1 MDNFD
6 SEKFIIINDQNTD
19 LKIIDSNTK
28 LIIFD
33 LKKNTDNNLMI
44 TLGGLFPRSFTDN
57 LKKYMKQDELDE
69 LGKEFNSDTGIE
81 MQKVLVRKLLAPK
94 YRRRFDGIDIT
105 NKPKSQFNK
114 YFNNAQGKKDY
125 QAVIMHIF
133 NCAKSGNYTSSD
145 FPFYH
150 DLKKELEDLFN
161 LFPEETNYKE
171 KYTQATKVLINQTFG
186 NKNPLFGNKNP
197 LNDPEYK
204 EALLNAKFLD
214 QITSLVCIAITWPIW
229 DQNSKQATDLANLIF
244 PSMSSKDNTSTKSN
258 EEIMAYVTLQKNK
271 TANIYD
277 EALKLYDNGKYEEAS
292 VLFYKITNCKL
303 ADDDIIADAYYHCA
317 ICTLD
322 HNIPIE
328 SNVNAEPQNCKK
340 YITSKEL
347 LLEAIHFGST
357 RAIQCYKKEYKQDF
371 ETIPL
376 IRDFSQ
382 AQGKAKII
390 LNAVNKYTVAF
401 KNSLPEEMKNIKT
414 RKKLI
419 RFAATQSQWMH
430 EIDSISNLDKDCRFL
445 LFDDNSEKNFQDLIY
460 ILDRISYLQKEAS
473 LANSKKVLL
482 KWYKIA
488 IYIRVKEDEYSA
500 LIDTALK
507 RLGDYTVRV
516 YIIDDNKWAAQY
528 LLYQYPLFQ
537 PIQYITGRNLRN
549 TAITLSFTVISN
561 HNTEL
566 ACWLVKEAF
575 WLGCFHYKKITLS
588 INIIGPNAN
597 EIEQQLRFQCP
608 GIYGKIPDSDSISK
622 VVINK
627 PYEVDS
633 INSSDTINAIR
644 DCKNPISAYNYY
656 VIDIGDSAENLNF
669 AIKLRELSIRDLI
682 SSNQK
687 LQNSSL
693 PIITFYCPD
702 TNIAHLS
709 DHIVIQNVDSGNQ
722 WFNNYNVKPFGIIN
736 DRYSF
741 ENLDGGYLE
750 KVAQSTHLQYS
761 HANATDSCTQ
771 KLEKLKDYFLR
782 SYNHDSSMA
791 VALSMPYRL
800 FQTETNDTSH
810 IISSDSEIVPY
821 LIPNDIKEIANL
833 FSSCRL
839 NNQQNLLNFEHS
851 RWLRWALSRGWEPAS
866 PDQVL
871 NYMKDGNLK
880 HQLYIAKLHGCIC
893 GLNELENFSNA
904 LYNEAEYSRMD
915 TNQKKRYENIGENGA
930 TTPFDFKSTD
940 ISNID
945 ATADIITIALYPE
958 NVVEEDILVK

>member
-1 MDNFD
+1 M
-6 SEKFIIINDQNTD
+6 
-19 LKIIDSNTK
+19 
-28 LIIFD
+28 
-33 LKKNTDNNLMI
+33 
-44 TLGGLFPRSFTDN
+44 
-57 LKKYMKQDELDE
+57 
-69 LGKEFNSDTGIE
+69 
-81 MQKVLVRKLLAPK
+81 
-94 YRRRFDGIDIT
+94 
-105 NKPKSQFNK
+105 
-114 YFNNAQGKKDY
+114 
-125 QAVIMHIF
+125 
-133 NCAKSGNYTSSD
+133 
-145 FPFYH
+145 
-150 DLKKELEDLFN
+150 
-161 LFPEETNYKE
+161 
-171 KYTQATKVLINQTFG
+171 
-186 NKNPLFGNKNP
+186 
-197 LNDPEYK
+197 
-204 EALLNAKFLD
+204 
-214 QITSLVCIAITWPIW
+214 
-229 DQNSKQATDLANLIF
+229 
-244 PSMSSKDNTSTKSN
+244 
-258 EEIMAYVTLQKNK
+258 
-271 TANIYD
+271 
-277 EALKLYDNGKYEEAS
+277 
-292 VLFYKITNCKL
+292 
-303 ADDDIIADAYYHCA
+303 
-317 ICTLD
+317 
-322 HNIPIE
+322 
-328 SNVNAEPQNCKK
+328 
-340 YITSKEL
+340 
-347 LLEAIHFGST
+347 
-357 RAIQCYKKEYKQDF
+357 
-371 ETIPL
+371 
-376 IRDFSQ
+376 
-382 AQGKAKII
+382 
-390 LNAVNKYTVAF
+390 
-401 KNSLPEEMKNIKT
+401 
-414 RKKLI
+414 
-419 RFAATQSQWMH
+419 
-430 EIDSISNLDKDCRFL
+430 
-445 LFDDNSEKNFQDLIY
+445 
-460 ILDRISYLQKEAS
+460 
-473 LANSKKVLL
+473 
-482 KWYKIA
+482 
-488 IYIRVKEDEYSA
+488 
-500 LIDTALK
+500 
-507 RLGDYTVRV
+507 GDYTVRV

-588 INIIGPNAN
+588 INIIGPNAK

-622 VVINK
+622 IVINK

-761 HANATDSCTQ
+761 HANTTDSCTQ
-771 KLEKLKDYFLR
+771 NLEKLKDYFLR

-810 IISSDSEIVPY
+810 IISSDSEIAPY
-821 LIPNDIKEIANL
+821 LIPNDIDELANL

-904 LYNEAEYSRMD
+904 LYNEAKYSCMSD
-915 TNQKKRYENIGENGA
+915 DQKKRYENIGERGV

>member
-6 SEKFIIINDQNTD
+6 SEKFTIISDQNTDSENTD
-19 LKIIDSNTK
+19 LKII
-28 LIIFD
+28 D

-57 LKKYMKQDELDE
+57 LKKYMKQDELYK
-69 LGKEFNSDTGIE
+69 LSKEFNSDTGIE
-81 MQKVLVRKLLAPK
+81 MQKILVRKLLAPE

-105 NKPKSQFNK
+105 DKPKSQFNK

-150 DLKKELEDLFN
+150 DLKKKLEDLFN
-161 LFPEETNYKE
+161 LFPKETNYIE
-171 KYTQATKVLINQTFG
+171 KYTQAIKVLINQ
-186 NKNPLFGNKNP
+186 NFGNKNP
-197 LNDPEYK
+197 LNEQKYK
-204 EALLNAKFLD
+204 QTLLDADFLD
-214 QITSLVCIAITWPIW
+214 QITCLVCIAVTWPIW

-244 PSMSSKDNTSTKSN
+244 PSMASKDNTSTKSN

-303 ADDDIIADAYYHCA
+303 ADDKIIADAYYRCA

-328 SNVNAEPQNCKK
+328 SNVNAKPQNCKK

-357 RAIQCYKKEYKQDF
+357 SAIQRYKKEYKQDF

-382 AQGKAKII
+382 AKGKARII

-419 RFAATQSQWMH
+419 RFAATQSQWIH
-430 EIDSISNLDKDCRFL
+430 EINSISDLDKDCRFL

-460 ILDRISYLQKEAS
+460 ILDHISDLQKEAS
-473 LANSKKVLL
+473 LANSKKMLL

-537 PIQYITGRNLRN
+537 PIQYITGRKLRN

-561 HNTEL
+561 RDTEL

-588 INIIGPNAN
+588 INIIGPNAK

-761 HANATDSCTQ
+761 HANTTDSCTQ

-810 IISSDSEIVPY
+810 IISSDSEIAPY
-821 LIPNDIKEIANL
+821 LIPNDIDELAGL

-871 NYMKDGNLK
+871 NYMKDGNPK

-893 GLNELENFSNA
+893 GLNELGNFSNA
-904 LYNEAEYSRMD
+904 LYN
-915 TNQKKRYENIGENGA
+915 GV

-940 ISNID
+940 ISNIN

-958 NVVEEDILVK
+958 NVIEEEQILAKY

>member
-6 SEKFIIINDQNTD
+6 SEKFTIISDQNTD
-19 LKIIDSNTK
+19 LKII
-28 LIIFD
+28 D

-57 LKKYMKQDELDE
+57 LKKYMNQDELYK
-69 LGKEFNSDTGIE
+69 LSKEFNSDTGIE
-81 MQKVLVRKLLAPK
+81 MQKILVRKLLAPE

-105 NKPKSQFNK
+105 DKPKSQFNK

-150 DLKKELEDLFN
+150 DLKKKLEDLFN

-171 KYTQATKVLINQTFG
+171 KYTQDIKVLINQ
-186 NKNPLFGNKNP
+186 NFGNKNP
-197 LNDPEYK
+197 LNEQKYK
-204 EALLNAKFLD
+204 QTLLDADFLD
-214 QITSLVCIAITWPIW
+214 QITCLVCIAVTWPIW

-244 PSMSSKDNTSTKSN
+244 PSMASKDNTSTKSN

-303 ADDDIIADAYYHCA
+303 ADDKIIADAYYRCA

-322 HNIPIE
+322 HSIPIE
-328 SNVNAEPQNCKK
+328 SNVNAKPQNCKK

-357 RAIQCYKKEYKQDF
+357 SAIQRYKKEYKQDF

-382 AQGKAKII
+382 AKGKARII

-401 KNSLPEEMKNIKT
+401 KNSLPKEMKSMKN
-414 RKKLI
+414 RKELI

-430 EIDSISNLDKDCRFL
+430 EIDSISDLDKDCRFL

-473 LANSKKVLL
+473 LANSKRMLL

-537 PIQYITGRNLRN
+537 PIQYIAGRKLRN

-561 HNTEL
+561 RDTEL

-575 WLGCFHYKKITLS
+575 GLGCFHYKKITLS
-588 INIIGPNAN
+588 INIIGPNAK

-633 INSSDTINAIR
+633 INSSDTINAIH

-656 VIDIGDSAENLNF
+656 VIDIGNSTENLNF

-761 HANATDSCTQ
+761 HANTTDSCTQ

-810 IISSDSEIVPY
+810 IISSDSEIAPY
-821 LIPNDIKEIANL
+821 LIPNDIDELADL

-871 NYMKDGNLK
+871 NYMKDGNPK
-880 HQLYIAKLHGCIC
+880 HQLYIAKLHSCIC

-904 LYNEAEYSRMD
+904 LYN
-915 TNQKKRYENIGENGA
+915 GV

-940 ISNID
+940 ISNIN

-958 NVVEEDILVK
+958 NVVEEENILAK